1 MSTAE
6 QKNKRRQE
14 YLRTLEKYEKETRAH
29 ELLNGKLIFS
39 AVKADDETVHQSWY
53 SYYIVTQNMLHT
65 HEGK

>member
-29 ELLNGKLIFS
+29 ELQNGKLIFS
-39 AVKADDETVHQSWY
+39 AAKADNETVHQSWV
-53 SYYIVTQNMLHT
+53 SC
-65 HEGK
+65 